1 MSGPDTSRVSER
13 TRTLKPG
20 LLAAHLHRLLPGFV
34 LKPLRQVARGLCYGI
49 GWILYHSPKRE
60 QYLRGALSKPKR
72 SLLESVMAVYFY
84 GHRFYQDVS
93 RYRAEVIGRSAAGD
107 AWLEVYRAGRARAPQ
122 AFHEELEALAEA
134 IGLLQA
140 RKVMQVGCG
149 SGGELWTL
157 AQRFPGVDFVGVD
170 INEHIIR
177 QNAADLKETPNL
189 RWLAGD
195 VFATDHLER
204 ERPHLVFTSGSAE
217 YFTEGELET
226 FIQRAKR
233 AGAKAVCFYESI
245 TQINFDYRTSDH
257 STTRGMMA
265 FNHPYGKKLRA
276 AGAQTVR
283 DDLIAS
289 PDNPYVSNVLAIG
302 RL

>member
-1 MSGPDTSRVSER
+1 
-13 TRTLKPG
+13 
-20 LLAAHLHRLLPGFV
+20 
-34 LKPLRQVARGLCYGI
+34 
-49 GWILYHSPKRE
+49 
-60 QYLRGALSKPKR
+60 
-72 SLLESVMAVYFY
+72 MAVYFY
-84 GHRFYQDVS
+84 GHKFYQDVS
-93 RYRAEVIGRSAAGD
+93 RYRAEVIGRSPVGD
-107 AWLEVYRAGRARAPQ
+107 GWLEVYRSRRADAAQLFRQ
-122 AFHEELEALAEA
+122 ELEALAEA
-134 IGLLQA
+134 IALVRA
-140 RKVMQVGCG
+140 EKVMQVGCG
-149 SGGELWTL
+149 SGGELWAL

-170 INEHIIR
+170 INEYIIR

-245 TQINFDYRTSDH
+245 TQINFDYRTSAH

-265 FNHPYGKKLRA
+265 FNHAYGKKLRA
-276 AGAQTVR
+276 AGAQVVR
-283 DDLIAS
+283 EELIAS
-289 PDNPYVSNVLAIG
+289 PDNPYVSNVLALG